1 VGILNFNVGKKGYV
15 MPCETWGY
23 ETTPQADIN
32 ELRSQNEKMKA
43 ELDKLTRILCW
54 IGRLK
59 LLSYVSGAK
68 FVGPLTEYKEF
79 LAWYAEHVKND
90 TARLKKS
97 ALAKL
102 TQEEKEA
109 LGL

>member
-1 VGILNFNVGKKGYV
+1 

-54 IGRLK
+54 IGATGSLNVD
-59 LLSYVSGAK
+59 SK
-68 FVGPLTEYKEF
+68 FRGTTQHKEF
-79 LAWYAEHVKND
+79 VNWYKQHLKDDAE
-90 TARLKKS
+90 RLKKS

-102 TQEEKEA
+102 TEEEKEA